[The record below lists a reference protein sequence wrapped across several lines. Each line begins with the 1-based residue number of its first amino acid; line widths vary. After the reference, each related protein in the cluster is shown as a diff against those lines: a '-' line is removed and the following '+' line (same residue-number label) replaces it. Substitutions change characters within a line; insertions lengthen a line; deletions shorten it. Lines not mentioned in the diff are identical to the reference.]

1 MVCGADGVPKPTI
14 TWKKMGSGKIIGQVE
29 EFHIMSTSEND
40 SGGYTCTA
48 RNDLGADSRELT
60 LRVQSKYLLTFAT
73 VKVLSDK
80 DEKLEAPFQSMSPYS
95 ILTVWET
102 NEPLWT

>member
-1 MVCGADGVPKPTI
+1 MTVEDTLVLHEMTLALIPENLH
-14 TWKKMGSGKIIGQVE
+14 SGFKVSIYSLSPSWV
-29 EFHIMSTSEND
+29 
-40 SGGYTCTA
+40 
-48 RNDLGADSRELT
+48 
-60 LRVQSKYLLTFAT
+60 T

-80 DEKLEAPFQSMSPYS
+80 DEKLEAPFQSMSPYP

>member
-1 MVCGADGVPKPTI
+1 MTVEDTLVLQEMTLALIPENLH
-14 TWKKMGSGKIIGQVE
+14 SG
-29 EFHIMSTSEND
+29 F
-40 SGGYTCTA
+40 
-48 RNDLGADSRELT
+48 
-60 LRVQSKYLLTFAT
+60 RVSIYSLSLSWVT

-80 DEKLEAPFQSMSPYS
+80 DEKLEAPFQSMSPYP

>member
-1 MVCGADGVPKPTI
+1 MTVEDTLVLQEMTLALIPENLN
-14 TWKKMGSGKIIGQVE
+14 SGFKVSIYSLSPSWV
-29 EFHIMSTSEND
+29 
-40 SGGYTCTA
+40 
-48 RNDLGADSRELT
+48 
-60 LRVQSKYLLTFAT
+60 T

-80 DEKLEAPFQSMSPYS
+80 DEKLEAPFQSMSPYP

>member
-1 MVCGADGVPKPTI
+1 MVCGADGVPRPTI

-48 RNDLGADSRELT
+48 RNDLGADSRELK
-60 LRVQSKYLLTFAT
+60 LRVQSKYLLTFA
-73 VKVLSDK
+73 KLSHCK
-80 DEKLEAPFQSMSPYS
+80 S
-95 ILTVWET
+95 IVG
-102 NEPLWT
+102 